1 MESTTQIFL
10 RIQVTEDEESVV
22 EGESLAVG
30 YADRVQIDSFSFG
43 MDVKLQGPRPGEGA
57 NLDLNQVQ
65 VTKFFDRSSTRLAA
79 LLKGGEPKGGKSLQ
93 DRKPLYEV
101 RITVDQQLEES
112 GIGKAQNAIL
122 VFHLLQARIVD
133 IKLDVSG
140 DAKSTTIKET
150 VSFSFRNFSVEYYY
164 KGMKNNK
171 KSDFRDQYLEF
182 ATEFEEQDVEG

>member
-10 RIQVTEDEESVV
+10 RVQVSEDEDDVV

-43 MDVKLQGPRPGEGA
+43 MDVKLQGPRPGKGS
-57 NLDLNQVQ
+57 NVDLNQVQ
-65 VTKFFDRSSTRLAA
+65 VTKFFDRSSTRLAG
-79 LLKGGEPKGGKSLQ
+79 LLKNGASSGGKSLQ

-140 DAKSTTIKET
+140 DAKATTIKET
-150 VSFSFRNFSVEYYY
+150 VSFAFRNFSVEYYY
-164 KGMKNNK
+164 KGVKNNK

-182 ATEFEEQDVEG
+182 ATEFEVQDVEG

>member
-10 RIQVTEDEESVV
+10 RIQVTEDEHSVV

-43 MDVKLQGPRPGEGA
+43 MDVKLQGPRPGKGA

-79 LLKGGEPKGGKSLQ
+79 LLKGDKRPQ

-101 RITVDQQLEES
+101 RITVDQQLEEA

-140 DAKSTTIKET
+140 DAKATTIKET
-150 VSFSFRNFSVEYYY
+150 VSFSFRNFAVEYYY
-164 KGMKNNK
+164 KDTDVKNNK
-171 KSDFRDQYLEF
+171 KSDYRDKYLDF
-182 ATEFEEQDVEG
+182 ATEFEEHDVEG